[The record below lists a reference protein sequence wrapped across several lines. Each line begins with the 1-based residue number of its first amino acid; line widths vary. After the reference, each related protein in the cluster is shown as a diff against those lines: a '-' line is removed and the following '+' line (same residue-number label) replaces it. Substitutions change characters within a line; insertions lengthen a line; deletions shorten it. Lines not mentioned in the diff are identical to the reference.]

1 MSTASSQAPI
11 LIVED
16 EPDLADILES
26 YLRQGGYQVRH
37 AADGFAALEC
47 FFEARPALVLLDL
60 MLPRLSGLEVLRSI
74 REAPTPHNAT
84 PIIAL
89 TARGSQEDRLRG
101 FASGADDYVVK
112 PYWPREVVARVR
124 AALSRRGVP
133 VPRILSGFDRLS
145 VDVTAREVT
154 RRGER
159 IALRPAEFDLL
170 ATLLEA
176 RGRVYTRSELLE
188 VIRSGESWALERTVD
203 SHITRLRAKLGAP
216 HGIETVHGV
225 GYRYAR

>member
-1 MSTASSQAPI
+1 M
-11 LIVED
+11 ED

-26 YLRQGGYQVRH
+26 YLRQGGYDVRH
-37 AADGFAALEC
+37 AADGFTALER
-47 FFEARPALVLLDL
+47 FFEDRPALVLLDL
-60 MLPRLSGLEVLRSI
+60 MLPRLSGLAVLQSI
-74 REAPTPHNAT
+74 REAPAPLGTTPV
-84 PIIAL
+84 IAL
-89 TARGSQEDRLRG
+89 TARGSQEERLQG

-124 AALSRRGVP
+124 AALSRRTPAG
-133 VPRILSGFDRLS
+133 PRVLSGLDELE
-145 VDVTAREVT
+145 VDASAREVT
-154 RRGER
+154 RRGQP

-170 ATLLEA
+170 VTLLEA
-176 RGRVYTRSELLE
+176 RGRVFSRHELLE

-203 SHITRLRAKLGAP
+203 SHITRLRAKLGIR